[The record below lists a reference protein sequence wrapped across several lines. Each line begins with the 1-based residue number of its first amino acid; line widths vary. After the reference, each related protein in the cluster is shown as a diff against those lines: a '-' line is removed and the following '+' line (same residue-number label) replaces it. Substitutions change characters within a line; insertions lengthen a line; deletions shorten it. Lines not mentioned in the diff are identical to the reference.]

1 MASKSSTQRA
11 FSSPT
16 PGWKYDVFLSFYGQ
30 DTRKGFTDHLY
41 AGLTEKGLI
50 VFRDDEKLDRGK
62 YISEELLKAIEE
74 SFCAVV
80 VISENY
86 AFSKWC
92 LNELAKIVECRENR
106 RLKIVYPVFYHVDPS
121 DVRKQK
127 RRFAKAF
134 ARHGEDPEV
143 DEEKKKTWRAA
154 LRDVAYTSGWHI
166 DHNR

>member
-1 MASKSSTQRA
+1 MQFIYSFFIEICVLPIFICVCKLACKSLMASKSSTQRA

-16 PGWKYDVFLSFYGQ
+16 PRWKYDVFLSFYGQ

-50 VFRDDEKLDRGK
+50 VFRDDEKLERGK

-92 LNELAKIVECRENR
+92 LNELAKIVECREDR
-106 RLKIVYPVFYHVDPS
+106 GLIVYPVFYHVDPS
-121 DVRKQK
+121 DVRNQ
-127 RRFAKAF
+127 RRSFAKAF
-134 ARHGEDPEV
+134 AQ
-143 DEEKKKTWRAA
+143 TWREP
-154 LRDVAYTSGWHI
+154 RG
-166 DHNR
+166 